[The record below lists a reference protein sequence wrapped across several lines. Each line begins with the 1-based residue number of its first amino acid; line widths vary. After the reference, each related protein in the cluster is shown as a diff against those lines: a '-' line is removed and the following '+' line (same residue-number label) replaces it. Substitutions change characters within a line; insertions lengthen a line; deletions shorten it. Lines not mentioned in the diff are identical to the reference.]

1 MSTPAHVE
9 RRVRDSFSRQR
20 FMATIGARLT
30 RVGEGEAVIEMPV
43 RPEVTQQHGFVHA
56 GVVAALAD
64 SACGYAALSL
74 MDSDAAVLSVEFKV
88 NLLAPAAGD
97 RLTATGTVVK
107 AGRTLTVCRGEVT
120 AQRGAESVA
129 VAVMQATMMSVR
141 DRAGLSD

>member
-1 MSTPAHVE
+1 MT
-9 RRVRDSFSRQR
+9 
-20 FMATIGARLT
+20 TLGARLT
-30 RVGEGEAVIEMPV
+30 RVGEGEIVIEMPV
-43 RPEVTQQHGFVHA
+43 RPELTQQHGFVHA

-88 NLLAPAAGD
+88 NLVAPAAGE

-120 AQRGAESVA
+120 AQRGGESVT

-141 DRAGLSD
+141 EREGLAD